1 MSNTQH
7 MGILQVLP
15 RLDTGGVEQVVI
27 ELTAAVSRA
36 GYRALVASAPGKLVP
51 FVERAGGEHF
61 SMDLA
66 SKNVLRMAW
75 NGDQL
80 ARLIRGQQ
88 VALVHAHSR
97 VPTFAARSAA
107 RQGKIPLVTTYHG
120 AYSDSGA
127 FKRRYNS
134 IMAAGDRVIAVSNF
148 IADLVRERHN
158 VSDDRLRIVPGGVD
172 PSRFDPDAVNDGRV
186 EHLARSWRL
195 PDGVP
200 TIMLPARLTSWK
212 GQEVMIR
219 ALASM
224 RHRDPVLLLVGSAQG
239 RETYVK
245 MLTELAR
252 KLNIAG
258 RVLFTGDVID
268 MPAAYK
274 LADVVVN
281 ASTDPE
287 AFGRTIVEAQ
297 AMRRMVI
304 VTDHGA
310 ARETVRDGQT
320 GWRVKPGDPDALA
333 AVIDSAL
340 DLPVSTRIALGIAAR
355 TYVSEYYSTSAMQA
369 GTIAVYQELLG

>member
-61 SMDLA
+61 PMDLA
-66 SKNVLRMAW
+66 SKNILRMAW

-80 ARLIRGQQ
+80 ARLIRGQR

-97 VPTFAARSAA
+97 APTFAARSAA
-107 RQGKIPLVTTYHG
+107 RQSKIPLVTTYHG
-120 AYSDSGA
+120 AYSGSGA

-134 IMAAGDRVIAVSNF
+134 IMATGDRVIAVSNF

-172 PSRFDPDAVNDGRV
+172 PSRFDPDAVNNGRV

-212 GQEVMIR
+212 GQAVMIR

-252 KLNIAG
+252 KLNVAR

-355 TYVSEYYSTSAMQA
+355 THVSDYYSTSAMQA